1 MKRFLL
7 LTLALT
13 ILVSCGKKHVE
24 KAINTGNYDAAIQ
37 DALKKLES
45 NKEKKRKQDY
55 VLMLGDAYTKVVERD
70 LNSIEHLKKD
80 NNPDQYKQIYETYMD
95 LHLRQEAIKPVLPLQ
110 VNGKTVKF
118 KFNDYTNAIVD
129 YREKTSDY
137 LYDQG
142 VKLLDS
148 DDKQL
153 IRESYDTF
161 AYIEQIN
168 PNYEDVRDL
177 MEEAYQRGTNYV
189 IVSIENQ
196 TNQII
201 PRQLEYDLLNF
212 NTYGL
217 DQFWTVYHGN
227 TNSNT
232 EINYDFTMQ
241 LQLKH
246 INISPEQINEREIL
260 REREIIDGW
269 EYQMDRNG
277 NVMKDSLGNDIKI
290 DKVIR
295 VRARLFEAV
304 QTKSSQIIGDVVYVN
319 LLNNQVI
326 NSFPIDSGFVFE
338 NFFGTFR
345 GDERALLNEDRDLI
359 NSRRV
364 PFPSNEQMVYDTGED
379 LKAKLKDIISRFRVK
394 N

>member
-1 MKRFLL
+1 MKRILL
-7 LTLALT
+7 LSIVLT

-24 KAINTGNYDAAIQ
+24 RALNTGNYDEAIQ
-37 DALKKLES
+37 DALRKLEN
-45 NKEKKRKQDY
+45 NKDKKRKQDY

-70 LNSIEHLKKD
+70 LNTIDHLKKD
-80 NNPDQYKQIYETYMD
+80 NNPDQYKQIYETYMS

-137 LYDQG
+137 LYEQG
-142 VKLLDS
+142 IKLLDS
-148 DDKQL
+148 DDKRM
-153 IRESYDTF
+153 IRDSYDTF
-161 AYIEQIN
+161 AYIERIN

-177 MEEAYQRGTNYV
+177 MEEAHQRGTNYV

-227 TNSNT
+227 TNSST
-232 EINYDFTMQ
+232 DINYDFAMQ
-241 LQLKH
+241 LQLKQ

-260 REREIIDGW
+260 REQEIIDGW
-269 EYQMDRNG
+269 EYQKDRNG

-290 DKVIR
+290 DKIIK
-295 VRARLFEAV
+295 VRARLFEVV

-319 LLNNQVI
+319 LINNQLI
-326 NSFPIDSGFVFE
+326 NSFPIDSGFIFE

-394 N
+394 I

>member
-1 MKRFLL
+1 MKRILL
-7 LTLALT
+7 LNIVLT

-24 KAINTGNYDAAIQ
+24 RALNTGNYDEAIQ
-37 DALKKLES
+37 DALRKLEN
-45 NKEKKRKQDY
+45 NKDKKRKQDY

-70 LNSIEHLKKD
+70 LNTIDHLKKD
-80 NNPDQYKQIYETYMD
+80 NNPDQYKQIYETYMS

-137 LYDQG
+137 LYEQG
-142 VKLLDS
+142 IKLLDS
-148 DDKQL
+148 DDKRM
-153 IRESYDTF
+153 IRDSYDTF
-161 AYIEQIN
+161 AYIERIN

-177 MEEAYQRGTNYV
+177 MEEAHQRGTNYV

-227 TNSNT
+227 TNSST
-232 EINYDFTMQ
+232 DINYDFAMQ
-241 LQLKH
+241 LQLKQ

-260 REREIIDGW
+260 REQEIIDGW
-269 EYQMDRNG
+269 EYQKDRNG

-290 DKVIR
+290 DKIIK
-295 VRARLFEAV
+295 VRARLFEVV

-319 LLNNQVI
+319 LINNQLI

-394 N
+394 I